1 MSGRDLL
8 DEHGDF
14 PVPLDDD
21 LGSRA
26 YVAPPPPEGAMAH
39 RMLDWDDPD
48 VVRAYNADR
57 KRAWRAKK
65 RMKERGGRP

>member
-1 MSGRDLL
+1 MSGPDLL

-26 YVAPPPPEGAMAH
+26 YVAPPP
-39 RMLDWDDPD
+39 
-48 VVRAYNADR
+48 RA
-57 KRAWRAKK
+57 RARTACSTGTT
-65 RMKERGGRP
+65 RT